1 MKTFR
6 MMTVVSAMAAAPL
19 GVMALAAPALAQS
32 SDHGDWSATL
42 GAASDNRSKDAS
54 KTNGDPYAYGTV
66 TWTSPSGLFYVAPIG
81 FETIDSSTGSDLE
94 LQTYAGLKTK
104 VAGFGLDLRAA
115 YKYQTD
121 ANPGADEDAFEFT
134 ANLTRNFDRI
144 QTRIQVQV
152 SPDGTG
158 SVRDWQWVEGRVGY
172 EVTDRLVGSI
182 AVGRREQDNSIDY
195 TGWNAGFAYKATD
208 AIDLD
213 LRWYDT
219 DVSNPTDQYAGQ
231 LVAAVAF
238 KF

>member
-1 MKTFR
+1 M
-6 MMTVVSAMAAAPL
+6 
-19 GVMALAAPALAQS
+19 
-32 SDHGDWSATL
+32 
-42 GAASDNRSKDAS
+42 
-54 KTNGDPYAYGTV
+54 
-66 TWTSPSGLFYVAPIG
+66 
-81 FETIDSSTGSDLE
+81 
-94 LQTYAGLKTK
+94 
-104 VAGFGLDLRAA
+104 DLRAA

-121 ANPGADEDAFEFT
+121 ANPGADEDAVEFT

-144 QTRIQVQV
+144 RTRIQLQV

-172 EVTDRLVGSI
+172 EVTDRLVGSV